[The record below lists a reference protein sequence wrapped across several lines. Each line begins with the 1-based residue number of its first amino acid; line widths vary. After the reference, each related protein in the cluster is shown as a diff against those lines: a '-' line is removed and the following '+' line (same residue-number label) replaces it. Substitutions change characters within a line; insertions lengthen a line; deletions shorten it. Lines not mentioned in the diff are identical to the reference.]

1 MAIRQDLEEAQALA
15 AVAAVAAVSVEA
27 VAATAEAAA
36 MPEAEDAGAIV
47 EHPIRPGD
55 SRSPPKFK
63 RGVTTMTHSNHDTA
77 GGDRFGEAI
86 LVGDEEKILRCLGA
100 AAIMKR
106 NTLPTKL

>member
-15 AVAAVAAVSVEA
+15 AVAAVSVEA
-27 VAATAEAAA
+27 VAA

-77 GGDRFGEAI
+77 GGDRSGEAI

>member
-15 AVAAVAAVSVEA
+15 AVAAVSVEA
-27 VAATAEAAA
+27 VAA

-47 EHPIRPGD
+47 QHPIRPGD

-63 RGVTTMTHSNHDTA
+63 RGVTTMTYSNHDTA
-77 GGDRFGEAI
+77 GGDRSGEAI

>member
-1 MAIRQDLEEAQALA
+1 MA

-36 MPEAEDAGAIV
+36 MPEAEDAGAIA

-77 GGDRFGEAI
+77 GGIVSVKQSWSATRRKFCDVSAR
-86 LVGDEEKILRCLGA
+86 R
-100 AAIMKR
+100 R
-106 NTLPTKL
+106 S

>member
-15 AVAAVAAVSVEA
+15 AVAAVSVEA
-27 VAATAEAAA
+27 VAA

-47 EHPIRPGD
+47 QHPIRPGD

-77 GGDRFGEAI
+77 GGDRSGEAI

>member
-55 SRSPPKFK
+55 FALTAKIQA
-63 RGVTTMTHSNHDTA
+63 RGDDNDS
-77 GGDRFGEAI
+77 
-86 LVGDEEKILRCLGA
+86 
-100 AAIMKR
+100 
-106 NTLPTKL
+106 